1 MFVKSNV
8 RAHSGWLEGLDQFCW
23 LFWWLGLDF
32 YFCWLAKNGWVPLI
46 CHKLFNFFFWLEFWL
61 LLRFICLATLLK
73 NWWQS
78 KLTTLT
84 IVNVRFVP
92 FFFFVKFSTSL
103 ARKKNFLGWKS
114 SLSNQEESV
123 IFRAIFVLIVEIVAF
138 GVCTAMAGSET
149 ELSNDDTQKIL
160 FVVTLIFPLIVALVL
175 VFCLLCFP
183 FNFRIRPK
191 TQTFFSGSFV
201 CCCYQSFDVW
211 KNKLQSTKK

>member
-1 MFVKSNV
+1 MVGRIGPILLIVLMVGIGF
-8 RAHSGWLEGLDQFCW
+8 
-23 LFWWLGLDF
+23 LFLLVSEEWMSSAYLPQTLQ
-32 YFCWLAKNGWVPLI
+32 
-46 CHKLFNFFFWLEFWL
+46 FFFLVGVL
-61 LLRFICLATLLK
+61 IVASIYLPCHTSQKLMAIKVDNINHCQCTIC
-73 NWWQS
+73 
-78 KLTTLT
+78 T
-84 IVNVRFVP
+84 I
-92 FFFFVKFSTSL
+92 FFFFVKSL

-201 CCCYQSFDVW
+201 CCCYQSFDV
-211 KNKLQSTKK
+211 